1 MKHLTLAALCGAL
14 LLPLGAGA
22 TSPPVAAKPA
32 GKPAVAKPAVAK
44 LKISGMDCEGCAG
57 GLVTKLKGLKGV
69 QSAKVEF
76 KKALGTVTYD
86 PKVRKPTDFVAA
98 AKEAGFLAKLL
109 P

>member
-32 GKPAVAKPAVAK
+32 GKPAAKPAVAK

-57 GLVTKLKGLKGV
+57 GLVNKLKGLTGV
-69 QSAKVEF
+69 KSAKVEF

-86 PKVRKPTDFVAA
+86 PKVRKPADFVAA